1 MFTKLQMPIV
11 LNIIKNNIK
20 ISFITYI
27 KIIRVLVN
35 TVYSVNIRD
44 RILYDTQVGTYN
56 NFNSSLL

>member
-1 MFTKLQMPIV
+1 MPIV

-44 RILYDTQVGTYN
+44 RILYDT
-56 NFNSSLL
+56 